1 MQQVLALV
9 AYVAATALCF
19 WVEARRELQAS
30 VAVAAA
36 IVLFCFLHVS
46 LVDPAQDATGL
57 EKRCVAAFYPFRP
70 EASRSHY
77 LNRASYC
84 AQCRKCVWGLDHH
97 CPWLNTCIGRRNYPT
112 FFALGVFGRAVVKS
126 GSRRRRDVGLSEDC
140 LPTQVVGALQ
150 FATATAAGVVVVV
163 DAPGDVPAWVLA
175 GLSLILFGSL
185 AALVGFHALLILRN
199 EGTFDALLRSR
210 DADPCDGVQCAARAR
225 VAPDRDDLH
234 T

>member
-1 MQQVLALV
+1 MNRCARPMTRAPPRRCGLEPPLAMQQVLALV

-126 GSRRRRDVGLSEDC
+126 GSRRRRDVGLSEGSRRRRDM
-140 LPTQVVGALQ
+140 
-150 FATATAAGVVVVV
+150 
-163 DAPGDVPAWVLA
+163 
-175 GLSLILFGSL
+175 GL
-185 AALVGFHALLILRN
+185 
-199 EGTFDALLRSR
+199 
-210 DADPCDGVQCAARAR
+210 R
-225 VAPDRDDLH
+225 VAAAPRR
-234 T
+234 